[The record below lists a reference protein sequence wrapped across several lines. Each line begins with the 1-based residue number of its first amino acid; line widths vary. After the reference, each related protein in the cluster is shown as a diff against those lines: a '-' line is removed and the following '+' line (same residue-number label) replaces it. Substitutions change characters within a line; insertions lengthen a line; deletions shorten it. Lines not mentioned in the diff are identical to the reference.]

1 MLVVMTDWI
10 FVLVE
15 AWIWKYFQ
23 VNPEFP
29 PTTIHPVK
37 IPLSLKAQLKSHH
50 LQKAWPPSW
59 EVSSFNLKA
68 TC

>member
-1 MLVVMTDWI
+1 MTDWI
-10 FVLVE
+10 FALVE
-15 AWIWKYFQ
+15 ACILKYFQ

-37 IPLSLKAQLKSHH
+37 IPPSFKAQLKSHH
-50 LQKAWPPSW
+50 LQEACPPSR
-59 EVSSFNLKA
+59 EASFFNLKD